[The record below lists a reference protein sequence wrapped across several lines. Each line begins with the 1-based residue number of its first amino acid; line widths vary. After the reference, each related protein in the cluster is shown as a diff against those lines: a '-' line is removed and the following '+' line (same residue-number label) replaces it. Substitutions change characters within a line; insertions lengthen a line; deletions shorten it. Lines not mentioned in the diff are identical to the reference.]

1 MFIFLTFPIL
11 LFLLTFHSFFHILE
25 IDSISLTSNVV
36 VVFGNP
42 EFGGLIGDGEVPPV
56 NNDATIAPPEI
67 LENSIVFMVLIRGKI
82 AFSSHLI

>member
-1 MFIFLTFPIL
+1 M
-11 LFLLTFHSFFHILE
+11 
-25 IDSISLTSNVV
+25 V

-67 LENSIVFMVLIRGKI
+67 LETSIVFMVLIVFKI
-82 AFSSHLI
+82 AFYLIIEIVFSSHMI

>member
-11 LFLLTFHSFFHILE
+11 FRILFLLTFHSFFHILE

-67 LENSIVFMVLIRGKI
+67 LETSIVFMVL
-82 AFSSHLI
+82 